1 MCECLDVEADLY
13 TSPPLE
19 EAKQR
24 IPPEFKRNSF
34 FSAFDLY
41 QYIAITDDRTCQLC
55 MQFDKM
61 IISGDFIRAYY
72 PELIIISP
80 NQMLPQVHPN
90 CRCTLLRVTDLA
102 DYITYTEPLPDFPSV
117 KYKEPNIRWKI
128 QPNATSNAVSAAQ
141 N

>member
-1 MCECLDVEADLY
+1 MCECLDVEHDLY
-13 TSPPLE
+13 TSPDVN

-24 IPPEFKRNSF
+24 IPPEFRGNSF

-41 QYIAITDDRTCQLC
+41 QYIAITDDRTCKLC

-72 PELIIISP
+72 PYLEIITP

-102 DYITYTEPLPDFPSV
+102 DYITYTEPYPDFPSI
-117 KYKEPNIRWKI
+117 KYKEPNIR
-128 QPNATSNAVSAAQ
+128 
-141 N
+141 